1 MANQDIRRIQSALD
15 RYSFK
20 LNITGAWDS
29 MTCQALLGFQ
39 SSKYGTAKQ
48 NYLDSETFMDLG
60 FDAKTADRFEQAF
73 GHICGGVDVAPSTY
87 GNTVGTSLSGPVKR
101 IQRALRV
108 KESGKLDAKTCSRLT
123 ELAQNHGEKALITR
137 SGLERLGFTSTEA
150 VALAEQFAFAQCTAR
165 GRSVVAG
172 VGLDYPGFSRFR
184 GADADAYEQ
193 SDQNPDDSWEL
204 EYDRSESYADQA
216 AVWAKVLPAGH
227 HWCTATP
234 SSLKATGDWLLV
246 DQSANGIK
254 RKQFSDN
261 VGAAYYQFWR
271 TLTNEERWACPKTT
285 ALTSRKKYL
294 IKIMQEALL
303 DLGYSIGKAD
313 GLAGKNTCHA
323 AYTEQGKI
331 GICGEDLLQQRLF
344 QRLGFSNAEVAEA
357 WKEISGVCRG
367 EYTSAY
373 ACVPAGTPP
382 TPAKPP
388 VTPVKP
394 QPQPPKPEPVT
405 PVKPVIKDKITP
417 ADKKAGWGWIGGIAI
432 VLAGAGF
439 VLFGKPV
446 SGSTK
451 RGKST
456 RRRGR

>member
-15 RYSFK
+15 RHSFK

-29 MTCQALLGFQ
+29 MTCQALLGWQ
-39 SSKYGTAKQ
+39 ASKYGTAKQ

-60 FDAKTADRFEQAF
+60 FDAKTADRFEAAF

-87 GNTVGTSLSGPVKR
+87 GNTVGTSLSGSVKR

-108 KESGKLDAKTCSRLT
+108 KESGKLDTKTCSRLT

-165 GRSVVAG
+165 GRAVVAG
-172 VGLDYPGFSRFR
+172 VGLAYPGFSRFSGFS

-193 SDQNPDDSWEL
+193 SDQNEDDSSDW
-204 EYDRSESYADQA
+204 EYDRSEPYADQA

-234 SSLKATGDWLLV
+234 SGLKVTGDWLLV

-254 RKQFSDN
+254 RKQYSDN

-313 GLAGKNTCHA
+313 GLAGKNTCTA
-323 AYTEQGKI
+323 AYTEQGKL

-344 QRLGFSNAEVAEA
+344 QRLGFSAKEVTEA

-367 EYTSAY
+367 EYSSAF

-382 TPAKPP
+382 VPAKPP
-388 VTPVKP
+388 VTPPKP
-394 QPQPPKPEPVT
+394 KPEPEPVT
-405 PVKPVIKDKITP
+405 PVIKNDVKP
-417 ADKKAGWGWIGGIAI
+417 AHKKAGWGLIGGIAI
-432 VLAGAGF
+432 LVVGAGF
-439 VLFGKPV
+439 IFFNK
-446 SGSTK
+446 K
-451 RGKST
+451 EA
-456 RRRGR
+456 